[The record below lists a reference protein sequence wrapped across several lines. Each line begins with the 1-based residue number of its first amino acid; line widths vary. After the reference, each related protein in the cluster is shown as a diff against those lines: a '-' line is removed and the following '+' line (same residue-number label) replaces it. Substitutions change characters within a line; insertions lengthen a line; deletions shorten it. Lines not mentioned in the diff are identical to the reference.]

1 MAIKIIASMGPST
14 LDLGTLPEL
23 EKNGLNIARL
33 KSTFYTPKLL
43 EKTIRLIRRHS
54 KSLKIMVDF
63 EGSEIRL
70 YGEGRKSIKKGA
82 GFWVGFKKNS
92 GGFYFNHDFYD
103 RLAKGD
109 VLVYDKD
116 NSRMKVV
123 KKQGSRVFLVSNKDT
138 VLSKG
143 KGFNPGKKT
152 LVSGELSGKD
162 LGLMKTVNKMRVEIV
177 ALSFV
182 QSAKDVKALKKLLHK
197 KAKICSKIENHAG
210 LKHLPEI
217 VKVSDLVVVARG
229 DLSAEFS
236 PKNVPP
242 IQKKI
247 ISVCKKLKKP
257 VIVASYILTSM
268 KSNAFPLKGEIS
280 DIYNIAEQGADMIWM
295 DSPTAVGKFPVQT
308 IAVARKTLDGIK

>member
-1 MAIKIIASMGPST
+1 MGPST

>member
-1 MAIKIIASMGPST
+1 MALKIIASMGPST
-14 LDLGTLPEL
+14 LDPATLPEL
-23 EKNGLNIARL
+23 EKSGLNIARL
-33 KSTFYTPKLL
+33 KSTFYSPKFL
-43 EKTIRLIRRHS
+43 EKTIKMIRKHS
-54 KSLKIMVDF
+54 ALKIMVDL

-70 YGEGRKSIKKGA
+70 YGEGKKSVKKGT
-82 GFWVGFKKNS
+82 GFWVGFKKNG

-103 RLAKGD
+103 KLNEGN

-116 NSRMKVV
+116 GAQMKVA
-123 KKQGSRVFLVSNKDT
+123 KKTNHRVFLISNKDT
-138 VLSKG
+138 YLSKG
-143 KGFNPGKKT
+143 KGFNPGKKS
-152 LVSGELSGKD
+152 LVSGELSKKD
-162 LGLMKTVNKMRVEIV
+162 LELMKTINKMRVEIV

-197 KAKICSKIENHAG
+197 TAKICSKIENHAG
-210 LKHLPEI
+210 IKNLPAI

-229 DLSAEFS
+229 DLSAEFK
-236 PKNVPP
+236 PRNVPP

-268 KSNAFPLKGEIS
+268 KFNAFPMKAEIS

-295 DSPTAVGKFPVQT
+295 DSPTAIGKFPVQT
-308 IAVARKTLDGIK
+308 IAVARKTLDDVK